1 VAGTAPKPE
10 SEKPSSPHPAETASA
25 GAARDAGQKGGF
37 SRWRW
42 WKRWFGQRSERAA
55 AKFLRKL
62 GYRLLAANVSDQ
74 QGELDLLAL
83 DGETL
88 VIVEVRSTSSD
99 RPDALEQTAAS
110 VNFRKQKKITEAT
123 ARFLSRRRLL
133 GRIAVRYDVLVLA
146 WPEHA
151 REPTFRHIPH
161 AFESTGRFQFFT

>member
-1 VAGTAPKPE
+1 MSGANRSPPNTPPDAAPAP
-10 SEKPSSPHPAETASA
+10 
-25 GAARDAGQKGGF
+25 GGF

-55 AKFLRKL
+55 AKYLRRI
-62 GYRLLAANVSDQ
+62 GYRLLAANVSDP

-83 DGETL
+83 DGQTL
-88 VIVEVRSTSSD
+88 VVVEVRSTSSD

-110 VNFRKQKKITEAT
+110 VDLRKQKKITGAT
-123 ARFLSRRRLL
+123 ARFLARRRLL
-133 GRIAVRYDVLVLA
+133 GRIAVRYDILVLA

>member
-1 VAGTAPKPE
+1 VADPAPAPE
-10 SEKPSSPHPAETASA
+10 SEKPPE
-25 GAARDAGQKGGF
+25 GGF

-42 WKRWFGQRSERAA
+42 WKRWFGRRSERAA
-55 AKFLRKL
+55 AKYLRKL
-62 GYRLLAANVSDQ
+62 GYRILAANVADQ
-74 QGELDLLAL
+74 QGELDLLAI

-88 VIVEVRSTSSD
+88 VVVEVRATSSD

-133 GRIAVRYDVLVLA
+133 GKIAVRYDILVLS
-146 WPEHA
+146 WPDSA